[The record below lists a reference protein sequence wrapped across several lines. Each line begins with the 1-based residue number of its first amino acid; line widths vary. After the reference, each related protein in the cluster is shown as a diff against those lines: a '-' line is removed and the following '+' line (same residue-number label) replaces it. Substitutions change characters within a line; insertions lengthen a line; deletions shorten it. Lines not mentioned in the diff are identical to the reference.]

1 MKNYWKYRVLKEF
14 KDQGLLPG
22 KTILYS
28 VDKDKVIIYDYLL
41 DKTFKIDAEMMMDH
55 SLYKI
60 LTNDNVEEIYSVLPE
75 KVQKKFWDYFYN
87 SYSLREREV

>member
-14 KDQGLLPG
+14 KDKGFLPG

-41 DKTFKIDAEMMMDH
+41 DKNLKIDAEMMMERY
-55 SLYKI
+55 LNEI

-75 KVQKKFWDYFYN
+75 KIQKKFWDHFYTSCN
-87 SYSLREREV
+87 LKERNV